1 MTYSEKHILDHIL
14 KLSKRLIAVP
24 STLDNLAGLEE
35 VLEIAKKELEG
46 YFAMEEFENNGISSL
61 LIHNTNKRT
70 KHFTVIL
77 NAHLD
82 VVPGKKK
89 QFKSFEKDGKLYGR
103 GSYDM
108 KAAAAVMI
116 ILFKNFAQKLSYP
129 IAIQLVT
136 DEEIGGYHGAGY
148 QIKKG
153 VSTDFFLMGEPSWLK
168 LNNAAKGVLW
178 IKLTAKGETNH
189 AAYPWLGQNAIIKM
203 HHAIKKLEEIYP
215 TPKTDEWKTT
225 AALTRIETTNKTT
238 NKIPDNCTA
247 YFDIRYIPSDQRI
260 ILQTIRDALP
270 EDITVEIITQDHAF
284 HTKEDNVH
292 MQKLAHAVEKT
303 LGEKIEYLSTNGS
316 SDARHY
322 EAIGNNGVCFGPLGE
337 GHHSDKEYVDIKSLE
352 NYYHILKDFL
362 FSLSST

>member
-14 KLSKRLIAVP
+14 KLSKKFIAVP
-24 STLDNLAGLEE
+24 STLDNPAGLEE
-35 VLEIAKKELEG
+35 VLSIAKKELEG
-46 YFAMEEFENNGISSL
+46 YFAMEEFENNGIPSL

-70 KHFTVIL
+70 KRFKIIL

-89 QFKSFEKDGKLYGR
+89 QFKPYEKDGKLYGR

-108 KAAAAVMI
+108 KAAAAIMI
-116 ILFKNFAQKLSYP
+116 ILFKNFAQKLTYP

-153 VSTDFFLMGEPSWLK
+153 ISTDFFLMGEPSWLK

-178 IKLTAKGETNH
+178 IKLTAKGENNH
-189 AAYPWLGQNAIIKM
+189 AAYPWLGKNAILNM
-203 HHAIKKLEEIYP
+203 NQAIRNLESAYP
-215 TPKTDEWKTT
+215 TPITDEWKTT
-225 AALTRIETTNKTT
+225 ISLTRIETTNKTT

-247 YFDIRYIPSDQRI
+247 YFDIRF
-260 ILQTIRDALP
+260 LP
-270 EDITVEIITQDHAF
+270 EEQKTIIKTIQKVLPKGISMEIIVSDHAF
-284 HTKEDNVH
+284 HTQRDNVY
-292 MQKLAHAVEKT
+292 MQKLSSAAEKI
-303 LGEKIEYLSTNGS
+303 LGKQIEYLSTNGS

-337 GHHSDKEYVDIKSLE
+337 GHHSDSEYVDIKSLVD
-352 NYYHILKDFL
+352 YYHILKNFL
-362 FSLSST
+362 LSIS